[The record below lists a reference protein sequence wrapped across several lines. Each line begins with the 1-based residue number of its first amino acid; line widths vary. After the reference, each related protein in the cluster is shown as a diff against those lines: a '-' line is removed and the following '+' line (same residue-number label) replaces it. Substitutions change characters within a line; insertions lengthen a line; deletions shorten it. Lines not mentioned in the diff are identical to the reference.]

1 MPLKI
6 NIKSKVGNLVYS
18 IESIYGFCAVRE
30 VFERILK
37 TTKLNIM
44 KRIVLSLITILA
56 LTTSSF
62 TQVAINETGADP
74 DPSAILDL
82 QSTTKGFLVPRV
94 STTERNQIGTTQGG
108 LLVYDTDT
116 ESFWYYSNLEAS
128 WVEINSGTAVS
139 EIDDLSDAKSDGTS
153 VFLGTGAG
161 SVDDGSNNNSSL
173 GVNSLHYNTS
183 GTHNTSVGSEN
194 MYRNTTGS
202 RNTVIGRRGNYYNQ
216 EGTNNTIIGYWAGA
230 GSSAHNK
237 SGNVFLGYMAGYYET
252 GDNKLYI
259 QNSSSSTPLIGGDFA
274 SGFVDINGD
283 LNLSGLLRIESGSPG
298 AGKVLTS
305 DADGDATWSSPTV
318 YASSINDL
326 SDAGSD
332 AANLFLGD
340 ESGIN
345 NNGLNFN
352 TGIGIEALKTNSTGI
367 SNTATG
373 MGAMQYNT
381 TGYENTSNGH
391 LALQNNTTGNANV
404 AFGKEALLNNTTKS
418 NLTAIGFQSLYYNGT
433 GSTLSTESVENTAV
447 GSKTLYANTLG
458 SQNTAVGTESLKANT
473 TGSGNTST
481 GAFALDSNTEGDQNT
496 AAGAFSLTNNTTANG
511 NTAFGYKASYSVSDG
526 NYNSSFG
533 LNALYSTTS
542 GTYNSAFSY
551 GSLFLNQTGDENT
564 AFGYKALYSNII
576 GNENTAIGSRAGYN
590 ALGSGNVFIGRY
602 AGYYETGSNKL
613 YIDNSNTSTPL
624 IYGDFD
630 TDEVIVNGSLE
641 TTSAISS
648 DVDITAGDDLNA
660 VDDVFVGDDIEVT
673 GDYKYASSRTKIL
686 KIPAASFSLYSNQDA
701 DRAVYNDYAEWKLD
715 DGNGSGAFDI
725 HAGVTLP
732 EGAVIS
738 RFSFY
743 YRTYKDDLYVD
754 LRRKEQFTNFDY
766 QNMSEG
772 SILSDSQYSI
782 TRNDDTSINFPI
794 IDNYNYFYY
803 IHVSLNTWDDGGFVK
818 FYGAEIE
825 YTITEL
831 K

>member
-1 MPLKI
+1 MK
-6 NIKSKVGNLVYS
+6 KSVITLV
-18 IESIYGFCAVRE
+18 
-30 VFERILK
+30 
-37 TTKLNIM
+37 
-44 KRIVLSLITILA
+44 TILA

-62 TQVAINETGADP
+62 AQVAINTTGATP
-74 DPSAILDL
+74 NTSAILDVS
-82 QSTTKGFLVPRV
+82 STDKGILIPRM
-94 STTERNQIGTTQGG
+94 STSNRTNDVTAVEG
-108 LLVYDTDT
+108 LLVFDT
-116 ESFWYYSNLEAS
+116 ETDSFWYYDATQSA

-139 EIDDLSDAKSDGTS
+139 DIDDLSDAKSDGTS

-161 SVDDGSNNNSSL
+161 SVDDGSNNYNSSL
-173 GVNSLHYNTS
+173 GVYSLHSNTS
-183 GTHNTSVGSEN
+183 GSHNTSVGSDN

-202 RNTVIGRRGNYYNQ
+202 RNTVVGRRGNYYNQ
-216 EGTNNTIIGYWAGA
+216 EGTNNTIIGYYAGT
-230 GSSAHNK
+230 GTSNHNK
-237 SGNVFLGYMAGYYET
+237 SGNVFLGYMAGYSET

-283 LNLSGLLRIESGSPG
+283 LNISGSVKIEGGTPG

-305 DADGDATWSSPTV
+305 DADGSATWISPTV
-318 YASSINDL
+318 YASSINEL
-326 SDAGSD
+326 SDAESD

-352 TGIGIEALKTNSTGI
+352 TGIGIQALKTNSTGI

-373 MGAMQYNT
+373 FGAMQYNT
-381 TGYENTSNGH
+381 TGYENTSTGQF
-391 LALQNNTTGNANV
+391 ALQKNTTGNYNV
-404 AFGKEALLNNTTKS
+404 AFGKEALLSNTTKS
-418 NLTAIGFQSLYYNGT
+418 SLTAIGFQSLYYNGT
-433 GSTLSTESVENTAV
+433 GATLSTESIENTAI

-458 SQNTAVGTESLKANT
+458 SQNTAVGSESLKANT

-511 NTAFGYKASYSVSDG
+511 NTAFGYKASYSVSNGD
-526 NYNSSFG
+526 YNSSFG
-533 LNALYSTTS
+533 VNALYATTS
-542 GTYNSAFSY
+542 GEYNSAFSF

-564 AFGYKALYSNII
+564 AYGYKAMYSNIS

-602 AGYYETGSNKL
+602 AGYDETGSNKL
-613 YIDNSNTSTPL
+613 YIDNTNTSTPL
-624 IYGDFD
+624 IYGDFN
-630 TDEVIVNGSLE
+630 TDEVTVNGSLE

-686 KIPAASFSLYSNQDA
+686 KIPAASFSLYTNQDA
-701 DRAVYNDYAEWKLD
+701 DRAVYNDYAEWTLD
-715 DGNGSGAFDI
+715 SGNGSGIHDI

-732 EGAVIS
+732 VGASIT

-754 LRRKEQFTNFDY
+754 LRRKGQFSNFTY
-766 QNMSEG
+766 QDMSEG
-772 SILSDSQYSI
+772 TIMGDSQYSI
-782 TRNDDTSINFPI
+782 TRNDDTSVSYST
-794 IDNYNYFYY
+794 IDNDNYFYY
-803 IHVSLNTWDDGGFVK
+803 IHVSLHTWDDGGFVK